1 MYFFLL
7 ILSNV
12 YQYHTSYI
20 YMYFIYEIMIIIFV
34 NQNYK
39 NMKRMILKN
48 SDLLLFFLSQIRNL
62 KDCNSDNNAFIVT
75 LELITQ
81 FVLRLLVIN
90 CYLYINVIYIYIIYI
105 YKYRSLILYLCLSF
119 HHQTL
124 VSYMLR
130 SSNRSAS
137 SLTRR
142 PRIST

>member
-1 MYFFLL
+1 
-7 ILSNV
+7 
-12 YQYHTSYI
+12 
-20 YMYFIYEIMIIIFV
+20 MIIIFV

-105 YKYRSLILYLCLSF
+105 YIYIYIALKRKFSLC
-119 HHQTL
+119 
-124 VSYMLR
+124 
-130 SSNRSAS
+130 
-137 SLTRR
+137 
-142 PRIST
+142 